1 MSRVLATYNIK
12 GGVGKTSA
20 AVNLAYLSARDRSP
34 MQAEVRA
41 ARRRSRVS
49 KART

>member
-20 AVNLAYLSARDRSP
+20 AVNLAYLRGARPLPPPLPTSSAWASTA
-34 MQAEVRA
+34 Q
-41 ARRRSRVS
+41 
-49 KART
+49 